1 LKRIKIY
8 YIWYKFIPLKKET
21 NNARAKKVKDN
32 AYANKEAVTI
42 AQDAGSAYLAVT
54 GAHYLNNLAQNF
66 AGKVQAIKDMLQG
79 SNRQASQIT
88 AYEKIEM
95 INKGISK
102 KDLEFLKQKSGL
114 GYDQLSQVFD
124 VARATLINKKGNDTF
139 NQSLSEKI
147 VSLADVYSYGY
158 EVFEDEERFNQWVF
172 RPNKALGG
180 KAPYSFL
187 NSQYGREEVKNLIG
201 RIDYGVYA

>member
-1 LKRIKIY
+1 M
-8 YIWYKFIPLKKET
+8 KKEINSAKAQTSKANTVEKDSAYT
-21 NNARAKKVKDN
+21 NNE
-32 AYANKEAVTI
+32 EAIAI
-42 AQDAGSAYLAVT
+42 AQDAGAAYLAVT

-102 KDLEFLKQKSGL
+102 KDLEYLKQKSGL

-158 EVFEDEERFNQWVF
+158 EVFEDEARFNQWVF

-180 KAPYSFL
+180 KTPYSFL
-187 NSQYGREEVKNLIG
+187 NNQYGREEIKNLIG

>member
-1 LKRIKIY
+1 M
-8 YIWYKFIPLKKET
+8 KKET
-21 NNARAKKVKDN
+21 KNSKVKDTN
-32 AYANKEAVTI
+32 YTNEEAVTV
-42 AQDAGSAYLAVT
+42 AQDAGAGYLAVA

-79 SNRQASQIT
+79 GNRQASQIT

-102 KDLEFLKQKSGL
+102 KDLEYLKEKSGL
-114 GYDQLSQVFD
+114 GYDQLSEVFD

-139 NQSLSEKI
+139 NQSLGEKI

-180 KAPYSFL
+180 KTPYSFL